1 MKDLPNR
8 CICGYQGK
16 IDRLEKE
23 LEKWKK
29 IATDLYIAS
38 NIGGVDM
45 KFDAYD
51 AFIDAGGAK

>member
-23 LEKWKK
+23 LEHFRD
-29 IATDLYIAS
+29 IAKMFYNQRNEWHKGEILAAS
-38 NIGGVDM
+38 E
-45 KFDAYD
+45 AYVE
-51 AFIDAGGAK
+51 ALRGE